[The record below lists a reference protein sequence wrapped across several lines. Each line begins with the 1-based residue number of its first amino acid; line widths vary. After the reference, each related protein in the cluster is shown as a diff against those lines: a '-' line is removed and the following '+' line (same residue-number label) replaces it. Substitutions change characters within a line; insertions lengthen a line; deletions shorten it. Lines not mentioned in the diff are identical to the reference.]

1 MEEAAGSDS
10 SMPDGVRFER
20 VCAAVLRNR
29 GFKDVV
35 LTGGS
40 GDQGADILCS
50 KKGLRYAIQ
59 CKYYQGP
66 VGNHA
71 VQEAF
76 AAANYYT
83 CDVAA
88 VMTNSSFT
96 PAAIRL
102 AESTGVELWDNSPT
116 YASRKRN
123 PLVFWI
129 SLFMAIG
136 ALAYLDYKIRDPKL
150 YVLVPFIWLVFIT
163 IYVLATARRR

>member
-1 MEEAAGSDS
+1 
-10 SMPDGVRFER
+10 MPDGVRFER
-20 VCAAVLRNR
+20 VCAQILRKR

-35 LTGGS
+35 VTAGS

-76 AAANYYT
+76 AAANYYG

-88 VMTNSSFT
+88 VMTNSTFT
-96 PAAIRL
+96 PAAVSL

-116 YASRKRN
+116 YAERKRS
-123 PLVFWI
+123 PLVFWA
-129 SLFMAIG
+129 SLGLAIG
-136 ALAYLDYKIRDPKL
+136 ILAYLDYQLRDPKL
-150 YVLVPFIWLVFIT
+150 YIFIPFIWFVFIT
-163 IYVLATARRR
+163 IYVLATARR